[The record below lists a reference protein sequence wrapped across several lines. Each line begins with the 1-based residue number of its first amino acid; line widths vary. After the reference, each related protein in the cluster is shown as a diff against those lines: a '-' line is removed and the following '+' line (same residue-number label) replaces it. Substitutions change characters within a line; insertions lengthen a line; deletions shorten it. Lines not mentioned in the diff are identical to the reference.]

1 MPGDRRTIRRSTK
14 AKGAGG
20 RTEIAT
26 QPSTRACGRRRPMA
40 ADGRPMATHS
50 HRWAKAEH
58 TDVAGMAK
66 RRRWILLIDF

>member
-1 MPGDRRTIRRSTK
+1 MPGDRGTSRRSTK

-26 QPSTRACGRRRPMA
+26 QPSTRVCGRRRPIA

-50 HRWAKAEH
+50 QRDGRKQNTRTWQEWRG
-58 TDVAGMAK
+58 VACVE
-66 RRRWILLIDF
+66 RT